1 MIVFLSVYFALRNY
15 DVIQGLSLGLGSTD
29 ESDTLNDG
37 TSSEQPSSLVLRNVS
52 SSIVLYQLLLDND
65 LSIGRGSVSDG
76 VGADGETIEHEKC
89 LGAY

>member
-1 MIVFLSVYFALRNY
+1 M
-15 DVIQGLSLGLGSTD
+15 SLGLGSINK
-29 ESDTLNDG
+29 SDNVDKA